1 MEAYENKDNISRNY
15 FDLFEKKLAAESSI
29 GILAT
34 LIAGFSIS
42 ALPNINNNNAVCKCS
57 LWESETNYM
66 INETLMWISSIFL
79 SLTTVLSI
87 ISIFYS
93 SGLFWLGMKKI
104 SFREHKNQNN
114 TVLKQNLNKRVE
126 ILNKLNLWW
135 DQEHV
140 SRNILRKLFVSTFLF
155 FTNGFI
161 LMPSM
166 WCNNCILG
174 IILFT
179 IFSLGNICVLI
190 LSKKFILI
198 DDVNK

>member
-1 MEAYENKDNISRNY
+1 
-15 FDLFEKKLAAESSI
+15 
-29 GILAT
+29 
-34 LIAGFSIS
+34 
-42 ALPNINNNNAVCKCS
+42 
-57 LWESETNYM
+57 
-66 INETLMWISSIFL
+66 MWISSIFL

-126 ILNKLNLWW
+126 ILNNLNLWW
-135 DQEHV
+135 DQEHF
-140 SRNILRKLFVSTFLF
+140 SRNMLRKLFVSTFLF

-161 LMPSM
+161 LMSSM